1 MNTRKEMSSVRLTI
15 FAKTQKNETK
25 LFSEP
30 DGALTMHVA
39 APPTKGKANREI
51 VKWLAKKL
59 RTPTSNVQLISG
71 IHSPTKIIEIT
82 GMTEDEIAAALRI
95 PVKCARGI

>member
-1 MNTRKEMSSVRLTI
+1 MNSRKELNSVRLTI
-15 FAKTQKNETK
+15 FVKTQKNETK

-30 DGALTMHVA
+30 DGALTMHVS

-59 RTPTSNVQLISG
+59 RTPASSIQLIAG
-71 IHSPTKIIEIT
+71 VHSPTKIVQIT
-82 GMTEDEIAAALRI
+82 GMTEAEIAVALQI
-95 PVKCARGI
+95 PAKPAVGM